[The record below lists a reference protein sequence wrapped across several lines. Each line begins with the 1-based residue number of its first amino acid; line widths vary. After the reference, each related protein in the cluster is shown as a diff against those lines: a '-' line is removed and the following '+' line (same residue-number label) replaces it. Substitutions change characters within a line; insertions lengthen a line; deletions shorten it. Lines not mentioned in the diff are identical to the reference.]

1 MSVIT
6 INRASPGTRP
16 RAGTAAWELVRAEFL
31 KVRKRRGIVAWSII
45 LTVGAIVAAGAVLAV
60 LHAQEPAKYGPAGG
74 LGNLANAGYIAS
86 SLGAVAAVLAGATM
100 GAGDLQAGVFRDLVA
115 TGRPRLAL
123 FTARVPGGLAPLWP
137 LAAVSW
143 AAACAGSMRL
153 AGSHPRPGLAVL
165 VQGGAWVL
173 LAVTVVYLIAL
184 GLASLA
190 GSRSTTAGILLA
202 WQFALTPLA
211 LAVANLGVLREGL
224 LTAALNRTIPAGPV
238 PGQRPDPVS
247 PAMSVTVAV
256 AVITAWAIISL
267 AAGHGGPAPG
277 TRDARQSARA

>member
-60 LHAQEPAKYGPAGG
+60 LHAQDPAKYGPAGG

-173 LAVTVVYLIAL
+173 
-184 GLASLA
+184 ASLA